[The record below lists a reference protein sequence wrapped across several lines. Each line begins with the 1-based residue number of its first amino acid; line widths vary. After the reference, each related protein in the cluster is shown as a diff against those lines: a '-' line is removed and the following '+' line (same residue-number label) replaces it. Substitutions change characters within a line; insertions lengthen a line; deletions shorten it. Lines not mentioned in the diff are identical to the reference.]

1 MALLNTQKVLSVFF
15 REVSGIATLNGA
27 DFLTSTGRV
36 HLGTQRPSK
45 IENPLVTING
55 SRSLP
60 NSTRIE
66 DWDLDIRIF
75 TTKLDNNTV
84 DLKRMADISG
94 EIITKLDAA
103 QSVITITDGKINQL
117 YLDNDTGVLEDAAHP
132 DENYQLLRFRL
143 LCIKSP

>member
-1 MALLNTQKVLSVFF
+1 MAMLNTQEVLSAMF
-15 REVSGIATLNGA
+15 REVSGIATLNGV
-27 DFLTSTGRV
+27 DHLTSTGRV

-55 SRSLP
+55 ARTIP
-60 NSTRIE
+60 NATRLE

-75 TTKLDNNTV
+75 TTKLNNNTADV
-84 DLKRMADISG
+84 KRMADISE

-103 QSVITITDGKINQL
+103 QSVITITSGKINQI
-117 YLDNDTGVLEDAAHP
+117 YLDNDTGVLEDAAYP